1 MTRISPSIWPPV
13 MSQQMLPNLHELG
26 TTIFE
31 KQKRLFTKKAEQG
44 RKVSVCLHIS
54 FMEVHKARLERGIQ
68 SLNNSRIEV
77 SGVDLWIKYSIMEEF
92 FKSVVSGILQC
103 IAKAMEDL
111 EEKIKMVYLVGGLG
125 GCPYL
130 YKL

>member
-1 MTRISPSIWPPV
+1 
-13 MSQQMLPNLHELG
+13 MLPNLHELG

-31 KQKRLFTKKAEQG
+31 KQKRLFTQKAEQG